1 MPFPVEQ
8 ITSAFRIAVAVWAV
22 LMLLE
27 VEKQP
32 QNLRARGVEIPR
44 PGVGLSPRE
53 SRESDAGH
61 PTDPT
66 GRGGAAVAR
75 WIVRRAA
82 VARRIVRR
90 AAAARRIVRR
100 SAAARRIV
108 RGAAVARRIVHGEPR
123 LRGGS
128 PAERRSKTGFLAVVI
143 ITITFKPRGNAL
155 GHIMTMTL
163 AMTKAL
169 IVETPLAWGLML
181 FLREMDRRS
190 RSTFNWVL
198 PFTIGVACFF
208 LVRARA
214 RRSDPSR
221 A

>member
-1 MPFPVEQ
+1 
-8 ITSAFRIAVAVWAV
+8 
-22 LMLLE
+22 
-27 VEKQP
+27 
-32 QNLRARGVEIPR
+32 
-44 PGVGLSPRE
+44 
-53 SRESDAGH
+53 
-61 PTDPT
+61 
-66 GRGGAAVAR
+66 
-75 WIVRRAA
+75 
-82 VARRIVRR
+82 
-90 AAAARRIVRR
+90 
-100 SAAARRIV
+100 
-108 RGAAVARRIVHGEPR
+108 
-123 LRGGS
+123 
-128 PAERRSKTGFLAVVI
+128 
-143 ITITFKPRGNAL
+143 
-155 GHIMTMTL
+155 MTMTL